1 MCLSVWLKLLN
12 IHVHYDLQSLDQRI
26 RDCGI
31 RALSPSDALD
41 DTRAYNAMSKA
52 MQLLKSQ
59 LVCTCR
65 NSYSLS
71 SKVIVTPHTQKYTIV
86 AILINHN
93 CRNTSIPNVVK
104 IHNRCSSNHN
114 LQSWSTTIVVIRLT
128 NFAFFKRFLP
138 FQYQFCIEFWHFIQ
152 FSTILA
158 SLFKT

>member
-1 MCLSVWLKLLN
+1 MWATLNYNAITQNWKNSKIFKFINSLQYHLKIIVCLSVWHKLLN
-12 IHVHYDLQSLDQRI
+12 IHVHHHLQSLDQRI

-52 MQLLKSQ
+52 MQLLKSR

-71 SKVIVTPHTQKYTIV
+71 STKVIMTPHTQKYTIV

-114 LQSWSTTIVVIRLT
+114 LQSWSTTIAVIRL
-128 NFAFFKRFLP
+128 L
-138 FQYQFCIEFWHFIQ
+138 
-152 FSTILA
+152 
-158 SLFKT
+158 